1 MTGVQTC
8 ALPICTAIEQI
19 SELLS
24 ELRQSRLQIND
35 TLKMLHAKY
44 PKIEIKTF
52 RRVALIYHKQNASQ
66 VQTEASEVNEL
77 YKAITS

>member
-1 MTGVQTC
+1 MSNIPPDTKS
-8 ALPICTAIEQI
+8 IRTAIEQI

-24 ELRQSRLQIND
+24 ELQQSRLQIND